1 MIKDLTFT
9 EIKNSFLAI
18 SGLASLTHVDEF
30 FLQGSINLAV
40 NKAYDM
46 SITWPRYLVIGEER
60 TVSTSPAST
69 IPFTQ
74 ASKQNISEFIKIHR
88 TEPYLTNSC
97 VEYDFIISSA
107 GARVLNIIQPST
119 TAYVTYK
126 KELVANFTP
135 DSTDIPAEF
144 KDYIIYSALS
154 DFYTGDGQTE
164 KAAYATQLA
173 NDNIS
178 LQLMKAEAQRNNNL
192 VTRRISTHLSRQSR

>member
-30 FLQGSINLAV
+30 FLQGSVNLSV

-46 SITWPRYLVIGEER
+46 SVAWPRYLVIGEAR
-60 TVSTSPAST
+60 TVSASPAST

-74 ASKQNISEFIKIHR
+74 ASKENIGEFIKIHR
-88 TEPYLTNSC
+88 TEPYLANSC
-97 VEYDFIISSA
+97 IEYDFIISSA
-107 GARVLNIIQPST
+107 GARVLNIVQPST

-126 KELVANFTP
+126 KELVTNFTP
-135 DSTDIPAEF
+135 DSIDIPAEF

-173 NDNIS
+173 TDNIS
-178 LQLMKAEAQRNNNL
+178 VQLTKAEAQRNNNL